1 MSTNTNDGDTLNHF
15 SNVRD
20 ARVKEIQ
27 KVQAPKTGEV
37 AEVKS
42 NSGKTIKMKPTVPS
56 KKMGGSTKKC

>member
-27 KVQAPKTGEV
+27 KVKAPKTGETV
-37 AEVKS
+37 YVKS
-42 NSGKTIKMKPTVPS
+42 ANSSIKITPS